1 MENVNYFQ
9 KVQAREANLFLP
21 KQEETEEQ
29 AANACP
35 PHSSFGKVFASTG
48 KKALFFTSVP
58 FYWLVFFTK
67 ILNFFDMRFFVFV
80 VVATIALT
88 LMGKNWGLLNILLK

>member
-1 MENVNYFQ
+1 MENANANYFQ
-9 KVQAREANLFLP
+9 KVQVREIG
-21 KQEETEEQ
+21 QV
-29 AANACP
+29 ANACP
-35 PHSSFGKVFASTG
+35 APSSFGKILASLG

-80 VVATIALT
+80 VAASII
-88 LMGKNWGLLNILLK
+88 MSFFGKNWGLLNILLK